1 MTFRKEK
8 ELLAKNEVRD
18 KVVREDIEKK
28 EVEEQKKEPV
38 QEKDE
43 GSTPD
48 AERRESLSNRKPPM
62 KSMRRSKG
70 SPPDFILKPRSRS
83 VLEGSNVRFTCTVN
97 GDPEPTME
105 WLFDGAAFVPDRRR
119 ELRLRNGIATL
130 AISNACADDIGDYTV
145 VAKNELGEVKHTA
158 TLLID
163 GLHKPKEKNK
173 QEIPMLVGLK
183 FYFVFQQSEIIQK

>member
-1 MTFRKEK
+1 MTFRKEQEWTAKK
-8 ELLAKNEVRD
+8 EIRGE
-18 KVVREDIEKK
+18 VVREDVEKK

-38 QEKDE
+38 QEKYE

-48 AERRESLSNRKPPM
+48 EERRESLSSKKPPT

-83 VLEGSNVRFTCTVN
+83 VLEGSNVRFTCTAN

-105 WLFDGAAFVPDRRR
+105 WIFDGAAFVPDRRR

-145 VAKNELGEVKHTA
+145 IAKNELGEVKHTA

-163 GLHKPKEKNK
+163 GLQKPKEKKK
-173 QEIPMLVGLK
+173 QEAPR
-183 FYFVFQQSEIIQK
+183 